1 MAAGLRFHTQAGL
14 LTSFITALPF
24 PVSQWITR
32 PLPYTVTASLRIPT
46 GFPFHLLLS
55 RHLCAT
61 TLYFSDSGIISHFVE
76 LSIRFMAGL
85 SRTHLRQHRTIAS
98 ASLGRLFAPLLQF
111 VKREIHTVFLRFP
124 NFEFGQ
130 KSWLSLLVKLCGV
143 ALKICLCLFYPSSAQ
158 RPILIPVRRS

>member
-24 PVSQWITR
+24 PVSQLIAR

-46 GFPFHLLLS
+46 GFPFHLLLG

-85 SRTHLRQHRTIAS
+85 SRTYLRQHRTIAS
-98 ASLGRLFAPLLQF
+98 ASLSRLFAPLPQF
-111 VKREIHTVFLRFP
+111 QKWELLRSRC
-124 NFEFGQ
+124 Q
-130 KSWLSLLVKLCGV
+130 RKLAYGCG
-143 ALKICLCLFYPSSAQ
+143 
-158 RPILIPVRRS
+158 IPLAGTYRIPPFSEL

>member
-24 PVSQWITR
+24 PVSQWITK

-61 TLYFSDSGIISHFVE
+61 TLYFSDSWIIPHFVK
-76 LSIRFMAGL
+76 LSIRFMVGL
-85 SRTHLRQHRTIAS
+85 SRTYLRQHRTIAS
-98 ASLGRLFAPLLQF
+98 ETSCRIVLCCPKNTMRMQRRFLSILAMLLIENYFRQ
-111 VKREIHTVFLRFP
+111 
-124 NFEFGQ
+124 
-130 KSWLSLLVKLCGV
+130 S
-143 ALKICLCLFYPSSAQ
+143 LKICLCLFYPSSAQ